1 MVKKVNNI
9 NTVNIRMWRKCK

>member
-9 NTVNIRMWRKCK
+9 NTVNIRMWGKCK